1 MLDPW
6 GGGEGG
12 DGRIF
17 SVRVKLGGVFFC
29 ACKITWGF
37 LWRGVGTTL
46 AHGGEDE
53 KKEPSRE
60 KGEKALWG
68 AEGAGKRRRGR
79 SRGVALT
86 RGGTTR
92 DCMTEVSK
100 AACLH
105 QDHKLACCP
114 CQVLARRPLR
124 RDWRNHL
131 WWGSE
136 ARACWK
142 H

>member
-1 MLDPW
+1 M
-6 GGGEGG
+6 
-12 DGRIF
+12 
-17 SVRVKLGGVFFC
+17 
-29 ACKITWGF
+29 
-37 LWRGVGTTL
+37 

-92 DCMTEVSK
+92 DCMTGVNK
-100 AACLH
+100 AASLKYETR
-105 QDHKLACCP
+105 QQP
-114 CQVLARRPLR
+114 
-124 RDWRNHL
+124 
-131 WWGSE
+131 
-136 ARACWK
+136 
-142 H
+142 

>member
-1 MLDPW
+1 M
-6 GGGEGG
+6 
-12 DGRIF
+12 
-17 SVRVKLGGVFFC
+17 
-29 ACKITWGF
+29 
-37 LWRGVGTTL
+37 

-100 AACLH
+100 AASLKYETRQQLQHAHHATSSPAGRPGSTGETSECLVGAAAWH
-105 QDHKLACCP
+105 TRGILVPRIQCNTIHKYKNTYINTNT
-114 CQVLARRPLR
+114 QI
-124 RDWRNHL
+124 
-131 WWGSE
+131 
-136 ARACWK
+136 
-142 H
+142 